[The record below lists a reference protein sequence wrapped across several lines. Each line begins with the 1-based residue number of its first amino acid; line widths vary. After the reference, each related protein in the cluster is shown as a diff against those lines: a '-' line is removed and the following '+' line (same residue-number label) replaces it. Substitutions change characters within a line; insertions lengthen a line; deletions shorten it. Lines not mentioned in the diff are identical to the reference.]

1 MKKIKYIL
9 SLLILSLLMFGLLFA
24 QNDIAEE
31 PTFSDFQISSE
42 RYLTDEKGNIMMHVN
57 IWGHVGSPGH
67 HLVYEGIDLAT
78 LMSVVGGPKSGANMK
93 KVRVYREV
101 PDADG
106 TLVYHLDLNNF
117 IKTGNRSNF
126 IKIKP
131 NDTIIVP
138 QKLSSYFLTQ
148 VGTINT
154 IFSLINIYL
163 QLQNLASN

>member
-1 MKKIKYIL
+1 MMNIKYT
-9 SLLILSLLMFGLLFA
+9 LSLLMFGLLFA
-24 QNDIAEE
+24 QSTIAEQ

-42 RYLTDEKGNIMMHVN
+42 RYLTDDKGNILMYVN
-57 IWGHVGSPGH
+57 VWGHVGSAGRN
-67 HLVYEGIDLAT
+67 LVYDGIDLAT
-78 LMSVVGGPKSGANMK
+78 LMSVVGGPNPGANMK

-106 TLVYHLDLNNF
+106 TLVYHIDLNNF
-117 IKTGNRSNF
+117 INTGNRSNF

-154 IFSLINIYL
+154 LFSLINIYL
-163 QLQNLASN
+163 QLENLADN

>member
-1 MKKIKYIL
+1 MKKIKYT
-9 SLLILSLLMFGLLFA
+9 LSLLMFGLLFS
-24 QNDIAEE
+24 QNNIAEQ

-42 RYLTDEKGNIMMHVN
+42 RYLTDDKGNILMYVN
-57 IWGHVGSPGH
+57 VWGHVGSAGRN
-67 HLVYEGIDLAT
+67 LVYDGIDLAT
-78 LMSVVGGPKSGANMK
+78 LMSIVGGPNKGANMK

-106 TLVYHLDLNNF
+106 TLVYHIDLNNF
-117 IKTGNRSNF
+117 INTGNRSNF

-148 VGTINT
+148 IGTINT
-154 IFSLINIYL
+154 LFSLINIYL
-163 QLQNLASN
+163 QLENLAAN

>member
-9 SLLILSLLMFGLLFA
+9 SLLMFGLLFP
-24 QNDIAEE
+24 QGDITEQ

-42 RYLTDEKGNIMMHVN
+42 RYLTDDKGNIMMYVN
-57 IWGHVGSPGH
+57 VWGHVGSAGRN
-67 HLVYEGIDLAT
+67 LVYDGIDLAT
-78 LMSVVGGPKSGANMK
+78 LMSIVGGPNKGANMK

-106 TLVYHLDLNNF
+106 TLVYHIDLNNF
-117 IKTGNRSNF
+117 INTGNRSNF

-154 IFSLINIYL
+154 LFSLINIYL
-163 QLQNLASN
+163 QLENLAGN

>member
-1 MKKIKYIL
+1 MKKIKYTL
-9 SLLILSLLMFGLLFA
+9 SLLLFGLLFPQGDVTA
-24 QNDIAEE
+24 Q

-42 RYLTDEKGNIMMHVN
+42 RYLTDDKGNIMMNVN
-57 IWGHVGSPGH
+57 VWGHVGSPGH

-78 LMSVVGGPKSGANMK
+78 LMSVVGGPNTGANMK

-106 TLVYHLDLNNF
+106 TLVYHIDLNNF
-117 IKTGNRSNF
+117 INTGNRSNF

-154 IFSLINIYL
+154 LFSLINIYL
-163 QLQNLASN
+163 QLENLAGN

>member
-1 MKKIKYIL
+1 MKKIKYTL
-9 SLLILSLLMFGLLFA
+9 PLLMLGLLFA
-24 QNDIAEE
+24 QNNNAEV

-42 RYLTDEKGNIMMHVN
+42 RYLTDEKGNIMMYVN
-57 IWGHVGSPGH
+57 VWGHVGNSGRN
-67 HLVYEGIDLAT
+67 LVYDGIDLAT
-78 LMSVVGGPKSGANMK
+78 LISIVGGPNIGANMK

-106 TLVYHLDLNNF
+106 TLVYHIDLNNF
-117 IKTGNRSNF
+117 INTGNRSNF

-138 QKLSSYFLTQ
+138 QKLSSYLLTQ
-148 VGTINT
+148 FGTINT

>member
-1 MKKIKYIL
+1 MKKIKYT
-9 SLLILSLLMFGLLFA
+9 LSLLMFGLLFA
-24 QNDIAEE
+24 QSNIAEQ

-42 RYLTDEKGNIMMHVN
+42 RYLTDDKGNILMYVN
-57 IWGHVGSPGH
+57 VWGDVGSAGH
-67 HLVYEGIDLAT
+67 HLVYDGIDLAT
-78 LMSVVGGPKSGANMK
+78 LMSMVGGPNKGANMK

-101 PDADG
+101 QDADG
-106 TLVYHLDLNNF
+106 TLVYHIDLNNF

-154 IFSLINIYL
+154 LFSIINIYL
-163 QLQNLASN
+163 QLENLAGN